1 MPKFS
6 KTSIERLS
14 TCHQDLQVLFGE
26 VIKEFDCSIICGYRG
41 KKEQEAAFERGT
53 SKLKWPRSKHNITP
67 AEAVDVMPYPID
79 WKDMEKFKLFGA
91 YVKSR
96 IRELKRQGKIEN
108 DIIWGGD
115 WKNFKDYPHWEII

>member
-6 KTSIERLS
+6 KASIERLA
-14 TCHQDLQVLFGE
+14 TCHQDLQVLFNE

-41 KKEQEAAFERGT
+41 KKEQDQYYVAGT
-53 SKLKWPRSKHNITP
+53 SKLKWPRSKHNINP
-67 AEAVDVMPYPID
+67 AEAVDVMPYPIE
-79 WKDMEKFKLFGA
+79 WNNMEKTKLFGA

-96 IRELKRQGKIEN
+96 IKELKRQGKIEN

-115 WKNFKDYPHWEII
+115 WKNFTDYPHWEII